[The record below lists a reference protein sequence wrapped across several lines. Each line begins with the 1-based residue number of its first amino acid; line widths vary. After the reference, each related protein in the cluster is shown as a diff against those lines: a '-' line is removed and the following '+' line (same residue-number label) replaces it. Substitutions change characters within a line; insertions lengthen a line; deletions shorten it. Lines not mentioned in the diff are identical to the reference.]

1 MHFFRQLKSCLT
13 SPLRRRAPRWLR
25 DNRGA
30 AAVEFAIIA
39 LPFLLLVLGIIGIS
53 LYFFT
58 SNALEHGVEAAA
70 RQIRTGQAQKNEL
83 TVGDFRK
90 LVCDEAGTYIDCGK
104 VRVLIQ
110 HASNWSGVSPAP
122 CLDSQ
127 GNLVSSTGSA
137 EDDVVDYSGEA
148 SEVVLVT
155 LCYPWDLAEMF
166 SFLRLGSGANGSGPA
181 IVQAATAF
189 RTEPYS

>member
-1 MHFFRQLKSCLT
+1 MAALGRLKFR
-13 SPLRRRAPRWLR
+13 PLIRRRPAGLVH

-39 LPFLLLVLGIIGIS
+39 LPFLLLVMGIIGVS

-58 SNALEHGVEAAA
+58 SNALQQGVETAA
-70 RQIRTGQAQKNEL
+70 RKIRTGEAQKDQL
-83 TVGDFRK
+83 TIGQFRD
-90 LVCDEAGTYIDCGK
+90 LVCSEVGSYINCNK
-104 VRVLIQ
+104 LRVHLQ
-110 HASNWSGVSPAP
+110 HASNWSGISPVS
-122 CLDSQ
+122 CVDND
-127 GNLVSSTGSA
+127 GNLTTSTGNASDA
-137 EDDVVDYSGEA
+137 VSEHSGEA

-155 LCYPWDLAEMF
+155 LCYEWDLAETF
-166 SFLRLGSGANGSGPA
+166 GFLHVGKNTDGSGPA

>member
-1 MHFFRQLKSCLT
+1 MHFIGQLKNRLR
-13 SPLRRRAPRWLR
+13 SPLRRHAPCWLR

-30 AAVEFAIIA
+30 AAVEFAIVA
-39 LPFLLLVLGIIGIS
+39 LPFLLLVLGTIGIS

-70 RQIRTGQAQKNEL
+70 RKIRTGQAQKGQL
-83 TVGDFRK
+83 TVGDFRQ
-90 LVCDEAGTYIDCGK
+90 LVCDEAGSYIDCKK

-110 HASNWSGVSPAP
+110 HAPNWSGVSPTP
-122 CLDSQ
+122 CLDSK
-127 GNLVSSTGSA
+127 GNLVSSTGST
-137 EDDVVDYSGEA
+137 DDQVVDYSGEA

-155 LCYPWDLAEMF
+155 LCYPWDLAENF
-166 SFLRLGSGANGSGPA
+166 SFLRLGSGTNGTGPA
-181 IVQAATAF
+181 ILQAATAF